1 MEIPRLEGAGHSRHG
16 LNCTSHEGGRSLGHS
31 VVDRDA
37 GSFVEQ
43 LDAED
48 ASRAHRAIFVGAG
61 EGDVEGQDLIAVQ
74 GCRQFLVGACVGD
87 GDVVQLVDGIA
98 DGRQKR

>member
-61 EGDVEGQDLIAVQ
+61 EGDVEGQDLVASSLSEPV
-74 GCRQFLVGACVGD
+74 LVMVM
-87 GDVVQLVDGIA
+87 LSS
-98 DGRQKR
+98 